1 MTGRTGQPVAP
12 LSPPAARPGS
22 RSAPAQEPQP
32 VQESTVP
39 AAADDDDLWPE
50 AAGGDWPEPAAGSPR
65 PPAEVL
71 SDRPPD
77 PEPETG
83 GSASGGSSTVQL
95 VQELFPGRIVSREPL
110 NTTEEIGRAHV

>member
-1 MTGRTGQPVAP
+1 M
-12 LSPPAARPGS
+12 
-22 RSAPAQEPQP
+22 
-32 VQESTVP
+32 QESTVP

-65 PPAEVL
+65 PPAEAL
-71 SDRPPD
+71 PERPPD

-83 GSASGGSSTVQL
+83 GSASGGSGTVQL

-110 NTTEEIGRAHV
+110 NTTEDPAGMGVESEGYEYPEADETSPAGSGEDA